1 MRAYQ
6 LLSLSAMLSS
16 AASWGIKRAAL
27 EPNLDLSVDITN
39 DINIDPDIIGKAL
52 FEIIPDEKAR
62 NEDNPISR
70 RDVFSRQEPGN
81 PTLRSAEE
89 VSKIKAP
96 GTSKSGVFYRGDSR
110 PPEEIFKSGFKPQG
124 ENTNLQNHLDFK
136 PNSGLVSVSRS
147 REATYG
153 YMFGRSADKNPKGY
167 VYVIAAKDMP
177 NGYWVPGIHPPEKNA
192 AVSRNQEFAVNGA
205 IPATSISHAFEVTQ
219 ANPTDKARKIKNEAY
234 SLRSASKCTIMK
246 RRAGGSCDPAGWV
259 DIEKNEPKKPASGD
273 GGKGKKPV
281 GQKIS
286 QSKFLQFIT
295 ELEPKSIGGL
305 IKVLKDGEATIADV
319 QLGFKRALSEAM
331 DNRWADFGDWD
342 KAAESLKNIV
352 VDVASTVRY
361 ATPAGYWSDVIKR
374 LPDIAKEI
382 SKGKTPKE
390 KLEIANKKVNGA
402 VNAWAY
408 TPVGFVNEALMR
420 EAAMRTPAVQAVAI
434 SINKLWSYTPL
445 GWLINQ
451 IAPIESLRRKI
462 NAREEVLSL
471 GY

>member
-1 MRAYQ
+1 MRTYQ
-6 LLSLSAMLSS
+6 LLSLSAVLSS
-16 AASWGIKRAAL
+16 AASWGIKRAPL

-39 DINIDPDIIGKAL
+39 AIDIDPDIIGKTV
-52 FEIIPDEKAR
+52 FEIIPDDKASF
-62 NEDNPISR
+62 EDNSISR
-70 RDVFSRQEPGN
+70 RDVFSRQAPGN
-81 PTLRSAEE
+81 PALRSAEE

-124 ENTNLQNHLDFK
+124 DNTKLQDHLDFK
-136 PNSGLVSVSRS
+136 ANSGLVSVSRS
-147 REATYG
+147 REATYR
-153 YMFGRSADKNPKGY
+153 YMFGRDNSPKGY

-177 NGYWVPGIHPPEKNA
+177 DGYWVPGIYPPEKNPD
-192 AVSRNQEFAVNGA
+192 VSRNQEFAVKGT
-205 IPATSISHAFEVTQ
+205 IPGTSISHAYEVTE
-219 ANPTDKARKIKNEAY
+219 ANPTDKARKIKNDAY
-234 SLRSASKCTIMK
+234 SLRSASKCTILK

-259 DIEKNEPKKPASGD
+259 DIEQNEPKKPASGE

-286 QSKFLQFIT
+286 ESKFLQFLT
-295 ELEPKSIGGL
+295 ELEPESIGGL
-305 IKVLKDGEATIADV
+305 IKALKDGEVTIADV

-331 DNRWADFGDWD
+331 DHRWADFGDWD

-352 VDVASTVRY
+352 FDIASTVRY
-361 ATPAGYWSDVIKR
+361 ATPVGYWSDVIKR

-382 SKGKTPKE
+382 GKGKTPEE
-390 KLEIANKKVNGA
+390 KLEIANKNINGA
-402 VNAWAY
+402 VNVWSY
-408 TPVGFVNEALMR
+408 TPVGFVNEALMK
-420 EAAMRTPAVQAVAI
+420 EAAMGTPPVQAVAV
-434 SINKLWSYTPL
+434 SINKLWSYTPW

-451 IAPIESLRRKI
+451 IAPVESLLRKI